1 MMLQNMNE
9 PLGVQKFPNVHE
21 QHPQSIGKPNV
32 YWQNASVIL
41 GGSQHK

>member
-9 PLGVQKFPNVHE
+9 PLGVQNFPKAHE
-21 QHPQSIGKPNV
+21 QRPQSIGKLNV
-32 YWQNASVIL
+32 YWQNGGVIL